1 MHLKEPLCPTPTE
14 QVKVSPRT
22 YRFAT
27 SLTIML
33 ETIMLEYYYFVLHHT
48 NTISSLIIYSSNTSP
63 SQPLQTQTF
72 GTKEAI
78 PVISLPNINAW
89 IS

>member
-48 NTISSLIIYSSNTSP
+48 NTSLRSSSSTATTPHLHSRFKLKLLA
-63 SQPLQTQTF
+63 QRKLYQ
-72 GTKEAI
+72 
-78 PVISLPNINAW
+78 
-89 IS
+89 